1 MEDSH
6 HATEKY
12 VVQMHQLPL
21 LSQIQIGCGQNN
33 KVAKTFGTKKITGI
47 SNIKITAGKLNSHG
61 SCICLRLNFS
71 ILYFP
76 QNVSF
81 IM

>member
-12 VVQMHQLPL
+12 VAQMHQPPH
-21 LSQIQIGCGQNN
+21 LSQIQIWLRANN
-33 KVAKTFGTKKITGI
+33 KVAKTFGTKKITGM
-47 SNIKITAGKLNSHG
+47 SNIKITAGKPNSHG

-71 ILYFP
+71 IL
-76 QNVSF
+76 
-81 IM
+81 

>member
-12 VVQMHQLPL
+12 VAQMHQPPH

-33 KVAKTFGTKKITGI
+33 KVAK
-47 SNIKITAGKLNSHG
+47 
-61 SCICLRLNFS
+61 
-71 ILYFP
+71 
-76 QNVSF
+76 NVWNKEDNWNE
-81 IM
+81 

>member
-6 HATEKY
+6 HATEICGTNASTSAPIPDTDLVAGKITK
-12 VVQMHQLPL
+12 LP
-21 LSQIQIGCGQNN
+21 
-33 KVAKTFGTKKITGI
+33 KTFGTKITGM

-71 ILYFP
+71 IL
-76 QNVSF
+76 
-81 IM
+81 

>member
-12 VVQMHQLPL
+12 VAQMINLRTYPRYR
-21 LSQIQIGCGQNN
+21 SGCGQNN
-33 KVAKTFGTKKITGI
+33 KVAKTFGTKKITGM

-71 ILYFP
+71 IL
-76 QNVSF
+76 
-81 IM
+81 